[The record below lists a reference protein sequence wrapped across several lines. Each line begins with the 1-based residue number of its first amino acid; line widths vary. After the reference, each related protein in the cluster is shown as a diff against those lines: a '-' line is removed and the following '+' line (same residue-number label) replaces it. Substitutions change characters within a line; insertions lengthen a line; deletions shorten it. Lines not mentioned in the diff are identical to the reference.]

1 MKVVIHKNL
10 SFAVLDEHIDIPRF
24 GSWEKHMWEGQ
35 EHFPRS
41 HTGGAVLEVDKA
53 EDVRKRVI
61 TLAESQSL
69 VIHGYLWLICTSLRG
84 PIDWPPLGHAAEM
97 AERGIK
103 GEPVNFW
110 LCSRWTWV
118 IKPLKDAQK
127 IA

>member
-1 MKVVIHKNL
+1 MCYFKHKWRIHSLLKGLIHKNL
-10 SFAVLDEHIDIPRF
+10 YFTVLGEYIDTGFA
-24 GSWEKHMWEGQ
+24 SWEKHMWEGQ

-69 VIHGYLWLICTSLRG
+69 VIHDYLWLICTSLRD
-84 PIDWPPLGHAAEM
+84 PIDWPPLGHDAEM

-103 GEPVNFW
+103 GGG
-110 LCSRWTWV
+110 L
-118 IKPLKDAQK
+118 
-127 IA
+127 